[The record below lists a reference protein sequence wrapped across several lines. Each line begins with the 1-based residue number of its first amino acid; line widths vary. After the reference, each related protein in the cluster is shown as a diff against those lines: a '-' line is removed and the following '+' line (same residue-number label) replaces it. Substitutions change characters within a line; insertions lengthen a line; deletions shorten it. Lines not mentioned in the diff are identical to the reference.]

1 MDELID
7 ISKNNYVVFST
18 HSIFMIDNK
27 IINRHLIVKKKAEIT
42 NAEEVSESNIQDE
55 EVIYKSLGYSIFSN
69 LKEKNLIFE
78 GWRDKRLF
86 EVAISRVPGE
96 YEEVKKLKALGR
108 CFAHGVKQIKNITP
122 LFEAGSRKCL
132 ILSDSDS
139 MAREHQQDYIQ
150 ARGYGTWLR
159 YDEVVDGTPELTGED
174 FLKEAAFKPG
184 IDQIAAKFGIT
195 ALPIAELT
203 KEGGKVEVLKRWL
216 HKENVPGNEIGP
228 SVEVIKGLVFDHL
241 KASEIRTEYYVYLS
255 KVQTLVEDLLT

>member
-42 NAEEVSESNIQDE
+42 DAEEVSESNIQDE

-78 GWRDKRLF
+78 GWKDKRLF
-86 EVAISRVPGE
+86 EVAISRVPAE
-96 YEEVKKLKALGR
+96 YEQVKKLKTLGR

-132 ILSDSDS
+132 ILSDSDA
-139 MAREHQQDYIQ
+139 MAREHQRDYIQ
-150 ARGYGTWLR
+150 ARGYGMWQR
-159 YDEVVDGTPELTGED
+159 YDEVIADAPEVTGED
-174 FLKEAAFKPG
+174 FVKEAAFKQG
-184 IDQIAAKFGIT
+184 IDQIAEKYGIP

-203 KEGGKVEVLKRWL
+203 GAGGKVNALRGWL
-216 HKENVPGNEIGP
+216 RRENVPGADVGP
-228 SVEVIKGLVFDHL
+228 SVEVIKEMVFDHL

-255 KVQTLVEDLLT
+255 RVAMLIENLP